1 MSQMANKQV
10 GDKVRSTNINVE
22 PNIVIEGTI
31 LEIGY
36 NGIGE
41 AIDAFVQ
48 QDDGIKAWWSL

>member
-1 MSQMANKQV
+1 MTDHKI
-10 GDKVRSTNINVE
+10 GDRVRSTKINETPVR
-22 PNIVIEGTI
+22 VLEGTI

-41 AIDAFVQ
+41 AVDAFVQ

>member
-1 MSQMANKQV
+1 MANKQV